1 MDLGSWVRTERVVEQ
16 LRVGNKDNLTAESA
30 AMTANNPDD
39 QVATG
44 RGQRRRSVVRGALAG
59 LGGLATG
66 SLVPGLVPSARSAT
80 AIVTPDPIRTRIQQ
94 GELTARARRVRS
106 AVRGR
111 QPRQALLGRSIHRCR
126 QDSAGPQ
133 ESPRQRL
140 RRADQPAGHGL
151 SELRLPSGRGRAGRP
166 GRHKIYTVSTET
178 VASRPAGV
186 PLLSGPY
193 PVIFRLGQDEA
204 GEIYVLTKR
213 DGKIRKLA
221 PALA

>member
-1 MDLGSWVRTERVVEQ
+1 MDLGSWVRTERVVKQ
-16 LRVGNKDNLTAESA
+16 LRVGNKGNLTAESA

-44 RGQRRRSVVRGALAG
+44 RAASPIGGSGALAG

-94 GELTARARRVRS
+94 GELTARGPRVRS
-106 AVRGR
+106 AVGR

-133 ESPRQRL
+133 ETPRRRR
-140 RRADQPAGHGL
+140 RRADQPAGHGFR
-151 SELRLPSGRGRAGRP
+151 SFAFHPDGGARGGRVGTR
-166 GRHKIYTVSTET
+166 STRS
-178 VASRPAGV
+178 APRRSPAG
-186 PLLSGPY
+186 P
-193 PVIFRLGQDEA
+193 PVYRS
-204 GEIYVLTKR
+204 
-213 DGKIRKLA
+213 
-221 PALA
+221 